1 MGKERT
7 YKFKMNN
14 PAGNIPKD
22 GFRSEVTEG
31 LLLMP
36 RLMRPK
42 ELEKYDLVD
51 LNKGFSKLTIYR
63 SSINMKQTKLAELTG
78 FSLRTIQGWELR
90 GLNEASAYKAVRVAD
105 ALKCNVKDLME
116 EE

>member
-14 PAGNIPKD
+14 PAGTIPKD

-63 SSINMKQTKLAELTG
+63 SSINMKQTKLG
-78 FSLRTIQGWELR
+78 RTDRLLAQNDS
-90 GLNEASAYKAVRVAD
+90 GLGVERTQ
-105 ALKCNVKDLME
+105 
-116 EE
+116 

>member
-1 MGKERT
+1 MGKKRI
-7 YKFKMNN
+7 YSFKMNN
-14 PAGNIPKD
+14 PKGTIPKGGYISD
-22 GFRSEVTEG
+22 DG

-36 RLMRPK
+36 RLMKPK

-51 LNKGFSKLTIYR
+51 LNKGFTKLTIYR
-63 SSINMKQTKLAELTG
+63 SAIGMKQTKLAELTG

-90 GLNEASAYKAVRVAD
+90 GLNEAKASKAVKIAD

-116 EE
+116 DED